1 MGNVITPYNLLRHEL
16 VGLSAKIV
24 DATHA
29 GYKCSGRIVG
39 ETRDTL
45 MIDCNGRKKTLPKDS
60 IVLELDL
67 PGGCRVRVEGI
78 VLLSR
83 PEDRIKK
90 KHRIKFA

>member
-1 MGNVITPYNLLRHEL
+1 
-16 VGLSAKIV
+16 
-24 DATHA
+24 
-29 GYKCSGRIVG
+29 
-39 ETRDTL
+39 

-60 IVLELDL
+60 IVLELTL